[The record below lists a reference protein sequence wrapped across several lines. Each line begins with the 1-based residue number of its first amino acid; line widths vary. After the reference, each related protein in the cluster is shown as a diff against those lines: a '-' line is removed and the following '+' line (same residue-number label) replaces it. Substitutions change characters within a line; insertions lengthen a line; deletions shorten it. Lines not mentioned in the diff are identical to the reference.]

1 MTSSFVGRVDVISLP
16 TIVKNGGSLP
26 TVRWDRVRPV
36 RVVLPDD
43 GPVRLVLEELVLEA
57 GARGQIDGHV
67 PERVAVGVSIRAE
80 GDRAG
85 RGPVAQLGDRAGQ
98 VDRLPVTGA
107 DDFVEGHSH
116 RGRSG
121 AWGATGGC

>member
-1 MTSSFVGRVDVISLP
+1 MDIISLP
-16 TIVKNGGSLP
+16 TIVKNGSSLP

-43 GPVRLVLEELVLEA
+43 GPVRLFLEELVLEA
-57 GARGQIDGHV
+57 GASGQVEGHV
-67 PERVAVGVSIRAE
+67 PKRVAAGVRVRAE

-98 VDRLPVTGA
+98 IDCLPVSGA
-107 DDFVEGHSH
+107 DDFVKGYSH
-116 RGRSG
+116 RGGSG
-121 AWGATGGC
+121 TWNAGGG